1 MLVAGIILLILLS
14 IALLRF
20 GFIVEYSDAGLQMW
34 YKIGFLRF
42 SLADDGKEKKPKKKK
57 DKESAVKLPG
67 NFSAFID
74 IFNAVKTALD
84 RFRRRLLIKELTLYY
99 SAAGEDAAKTAMTF
113 GAGNA
118 VFSFLLPV
126 LDRNFRVKKQ
136 DLRVFA
142 DFESTEPKFYAN
154 VRFSLAVWEAFYI
167 VFAFLPIL
175 KTFFRSGNNNIRKD
189 ENNGEATAT
198 D

>member
-1 MLVAGIILLILLS
+1 MLVLGIIFLILLL

-20 GFIVEYSDAGLQMW
+20 GFIVEYSDEGLQMW
-34 YKIGFLRF
+34 YKIGFFRF
-42 SLADDGKEKKPKKKK
+42 SLSDDGKEKKPKISR

-67 NFSAFID
+67 DFSAFID
-74 IFNAVKTALD
+74 IFNAVKSALD

-99 SAAGEDAAKTAMTF
+99 SSAGEDAAKTAMVY

-118 VFSFLLPV
+118 AFGFLLPV
-126 LDRNFRVKKQ
+126 LDRNFRLKKR

-142 DFESTEPKFYAN
+142 DFESTEPRIYAK

-175 KTFFRSGNNNIRKD
+175 KTVLPVGSRR
-189 ENNGEATAT
+189 
-198 D
+198 